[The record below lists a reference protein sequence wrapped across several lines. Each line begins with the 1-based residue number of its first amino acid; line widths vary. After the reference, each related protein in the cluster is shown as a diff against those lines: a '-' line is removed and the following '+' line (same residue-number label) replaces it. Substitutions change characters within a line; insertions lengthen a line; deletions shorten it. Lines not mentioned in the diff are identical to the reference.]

1 MKRALSLARR
11 ARGRTAPNPPVG
23 AVLVRGGRSVGA
35 GLHTRTGSDH
45 AEVRA
50 LDAAGRAAR
59 GATLYVTLEPCS
71 HHGRTPPCVERVL
84 ASGVKRVVCGLR
96 DPDPRT
102 RGRSLR
108 RLRSAG
114 LQVETG
120 VLEGD
125 CRELV
130 RGFAARIE
138 RKRPYT
144 LLKLAASL
152 DGRIAT
158 RSGES
163 RWITGPAARDWVHQL
178 RGRVDAIG
186 VGSGTVLADDP
197 ELSARRRRRVVHRPR
212 PIVVDTRL
220 ATPPEAKLLR
230 GGHAILLC
238 GPRPGGRR
246 RQALEAQ
253 GARVLAGPLR
263 DGRVELRAAWR
274 QLARQGVNELLVE
287 GGGTLAAGLLRAGL
301 VDELH
306 LFYAPLLIGG
316 DGAPVLD
323 ELGVSRLSQAKRPA
337 HWSTRW
343 VGEDLLL
350 IARW

>member
-1 MKRALSLARR
+1 MCLGPVCRAGSR
-11 ARGRTAPNPPVG
+11 PPQNC
-23 AVLVRGGRSVGA
+23 
-35 GLHTRTGSDH
+35 
-45 AEVRA
+45 
-50 LDAAGRAAR
+50 AGRIHPLPA
-59 GATLYVTLEPCS
+59 EI
-71 HHGRTPPCVERVL
+71 HPP
-84 ASGVKRVVCGLR
+84 LR

-253 GARVLAGPLR
+253 TVHLDMAAEEGVEVLEHGSSFQ
-263 DGRVELRAAWR
+263 R
-274 QLARQGVNELLVE
+274 QV
-287 GGGTLAAGLLRAGL
+287 
-301 VDELH
+301 
-306 LFYAPLLIGG
+306 I
-316 DGAPVLD
+316 
-323 ELGVSRLSQAKRPA
+323 VSR
-337 HWSTRW
+337 
-343 VGEDLLL
+343 
-350 IARW
+350 

>member
-144 LLKLAASL
+144 LLKPVSYTHLTL
-152 DGRIAT
+152 PT
-158 RSGES
+158 
-163 RWITGPAARDWVHQL
+163 
-178 RGRVDAIG
+178 
-186 VGSGTVLADDP
+186 
-197 ELSARRRRRVVHRPR
+197 
-212 PIVVDTRL
+212 
-220 ATPPEAKLLR
+220 TPY
-230 GGHAILLC
+230 
-238 GPRPGGRR
+238 
-246 RQALEAQ
+246 
-253 GARVLAGPLR
+253 V
-263 DGRVELRAAWR
+263 
-274 QLARQGVNELLVE
+274 
-287 GGGTLAAGLLRAGL
+287 
-301 VDELH
+301 
-306 LFYAPLLIGG
+306 
-316 DGAPVLD
+316 
-323 ELGVSRLSQAKRPA
+323 
-337 HWSTRW
+337 
-343 VGEDLLL
+343 
-350 IARW
+350 